1 MKYLIFGT
9 GDYYE
14 RYKDWFAKED
24 IAALLDNSPQK
35 QNTKIDGIRVMAP
48 EDGVK
53 LSFDCIVVLSFYVKD
68 MKRQLKALGVEQD
81 RIFHF
86 YDLYKLP
93 GIKSQV
99 DTIRY
104 FGEAREMVEREAE
117 NKVLLLSQ
125 DLTLG
130 GPAIA
135 LLHVA
140 RVLQKK
146 GYQTVYAS
154 MLDGPLREKLSG
166 YGIPVIVDRR
176 LQIGTMEETSWSDN
190 FSVILCNT
198 INFYV
203 FLSQRNI
210 NIPVIWWLHD
220 SLFFYDGVDKDL
232 LRSIDRTNLHIVSVG
247 PIPQRAMRIFLPSL
261 PIGRLLYGVE
271 DNCQMT
277 ERAPRSREKTVFAV
291 IGYIEARKGQD
302 ILIEAIGK
310 LPAAI
315 RRRAVFYLVGQDTS
329 LMAQEIRKQIQD
341 IPEVILTGVVGR
353 TQIDNLLSQTD
364 MLICPSREDPMP
376 TVAAEAMM
384 HSVPCLLSDAVG
396 TAEYIH
402 NRKDGMLFPS
412 EDVCALSGQIEWCIS
427 HTDLLADMGRAAR
440 KIYEA
445 VFSMEAMEREVLKI
459 METAVNCS
467 DINPLMHYPDGVETK
482 ACTEMRISMQHKE
495 DENG

>member
-247 PIPQRAMRIFLPSL
+247 PVPQRAMRIFLPSL

-277 ERAPRSREKTVFAV
+277 ERAPRSS
-291 IGYIEARKGQD
+291 
-302 ILIEAIGK
+302 GK
-310 LPAAI
+310 
-315 RRRAVFYLVGQDTS
+315 VCWV
-329 LMAQEIRKQIQD
+329 
-341 IPEVILTGVVGR
+341 R
-353 TQIDNLLSQTD
+353 T
-364 MLICPSREDPMP
+364 
-376 TVAAEAMM
+376 
-384 HSVPCLLSDAVG
+384 
-396 TAEYIH
+396 
-402 NRKDGMLFPS
+402 
-412 EDVCALSGQIEWCIS
+412 
-427 HTDLLADMGRAAR
+427 
-440 KIYEA
+440 
-445 VFSMEAMEREVLKI
+445 
-459 METAVNCS
+459 
-467 DINPLMHYPDGVETK
+467 
-482 ACTEMRISMQHKE
+482 
-495 DENG
+495 